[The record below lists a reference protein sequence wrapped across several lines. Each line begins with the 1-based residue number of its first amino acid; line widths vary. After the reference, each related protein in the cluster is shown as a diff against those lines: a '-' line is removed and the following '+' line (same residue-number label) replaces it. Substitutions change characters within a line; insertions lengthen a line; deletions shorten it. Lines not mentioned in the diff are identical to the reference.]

1 MADLSDRKPETRN
14 GTHQNDLRKQ
24 QALEYHSKGKPGKIE
39 VVPTKEAKTQRD
51 LSLAYS
57 PGVAEPCKEIAAH
70 KENVYKYTAKGNLVA
85 VISNGTA
92 VLGLGNIGPEASKP
106 VMEGKGVL
114 FKIFADID
122 VFDIEIAETDPEKF
136 VQIVK
141 ALEPTFGGI
150 NLEDIKAP
158 ECFVIEKALREQ
170 LSIPVMHDDQ
180 HGTAIISSAAL
191 LNALQIQKKKI
202 EKVKFVINGAGA
214 AAMACIQLYVAL
226 GARPENFHV
235 FDINGPLHKDRT
247 DLEEFK
253 RKFANAK
260 PEATL
265 DKSLKDAD
273 VFVGL
278 SIGNVVTGD
287 MIKNMAKNPIVFA
300 MANPDPEITWE
311 EATKAR
317 KDVIM
322 ATGRTDYPNQVNNV
336 LGFPYIFR
344 GALDVRATQINEAM
358 KLAAVKALAEMAQTP
373 VPDIVNLAYNAKT
386 ISFGPEYIIP
396 KPLDPRLLAVVAP
409 AVAKAAMDSGVAQH
423 PIVDWEAYTAD
434 LNRRLGLDN
443 QVIRV
448 LGSKARRDPRRIVFS
463 EADNVKILKAAQIV
477 IDEGIGYPILLG
489 DEARIRGLAAING
502 IDLEGLPIFDP
513 RSDAL
518 EQKRNVFGELFF
530 KKRQRKGF
538 NYYESKK
545 VMKDRNYFGAMMV
558 ETGEADCMI
567 SGLSKNYPDTIRP
580 AIQCIGMEEGT
591 ERIAGMYLIL
601 TKKGP
606 LFLADTT
613 VNFHPTAEE
622 LAEITLLV
630 AREVRN
636 FNIIP
641 RIAMLSYSNFGSSN
655 SPEAKLVGEA
665 RRLVKEQMPSLI
677 VDGEMQVSMAFNC
690 DLLKENYP
698 FSELV
703 DKDVN
708 TLIFPNL
715 AAGNV
720 AYNLLKEVGGA
731 DAIGPILLGLKKP
744 VHILQ
749 LGSSV
754 RNIVNMAM
762 IAVVDAQIKGEVAP
776 DEMVKR
782 SPWWK
787 RLKGSKSQSSTQ

>member
-1 MADLSDRKPETRN
+1 MQR
-14 GTHQNDLRKQ
+14 DLRKQ
-24 QALEYHSKGKPGKIE
+24 EALRYHSKGKPGKIE

-57 PGVAEPCKEIAAH
+57 PGVAEPCKEIAAN
-70 KENVYKYTAKGNLVA
+70 KENVYLYTAKGNLVA

-122 VFDIEIAETDPEKF
+122 VFDIEVNETDPEKF
-136 VQIVK
+136 IQIVK

-170 LSIPVMHDDQ
+170 LTIPVMHDDQ

-191 LNALQIQKKKI
+191 LNALQLQKKKI
-202 EKVKFVINGAGA
+202 DKVQFVVNGAGA
-214 AAMACIQLYVAL
+214 AAMACIQLYVSL
-226 GARPENFHV
+226 GAKPENFYV
-235 FDINGPLHKDRT
+235 FDINGPLHRGRT

-253 RKFANAK
+253 LKFANAK
-260 PEATL
+260 EDMTL
-265 DKSLKDAD
+265 DKAMKEAD

-278 SIGNVVTGD
+278 SIGNVVTAD
-287 MIKNMAKNPIVFA
+287 MVKSMAKNPIVFA
-300 MANPDPEITWE
+300 MANPDAEISWE
-311 EATKAR
+311 EATNAR

-322 ATGRTDYPNQVNNV
+322 ATGRSDYPNQVNNV

-358 KLAAVKALAEMAQTP
+358 KLAAVKALAELAQTP

-386 ISFGPEYIIP
+386 ITFGPDYIIP
-396 KPLDPRLLAVVAP
+396 KPLDPRLLATVAP
-409 AVAKAAMDSGVAQH
+409 AVAKAAIESGVAQK
-423 PIVDWEAYTAD
+423 PIHNWEGYVND

-443 QVIRV
+443 QVMRI
-448 LGSKARRDPRRIVFS
+448 LGNKARRDPKRIVFA
-463 EADNVKILKAAQIV
+463 EADNIKILKAAQIV

-489 DEARIRGLAAING
+489 DENKIRVIAQANG
-502 IDLEGLPIFDP
+502 IDLEGLPIYDP
-513 RSDAL
+513 RSDAM
-518 EQKRNVFGELFF
+518 EQKRNEYAELFF
-530 KKRQRKGF
+530 AKRQRKGF
-538 NYYESKK
+538 NFYESKK
-545 VMKDRNYFGAMMV
+545 VMKDRNYFGCMMV
-558 ETGEADCMI
+558 ETGDADAMI
-567 SGLSKNYPDTIRP
+567 SGLTKNYPDTIRP
-580 AIQCIGMEEGT
+580 ALHCIGLEPGAN
-591 ERIAGMYLIL
+591 RIAGMYLML
-601 TKKGP
+601 TKRGP
-606 LFLADTT
+606 LFLGDTT
-613 VNFHPTAEE
+613 VNFNPTAEE
-622 LAEITLLV
+622 LAEITLMV
-630 AREVRN
+630 AKEVRH

-655 SPEAKLVGEA
+655 SPEAKLVAKA
-665 RRLVKEQMPSLI
+665 RDIVKKEVPHLI
-677 VDGEMQVSMAFNC
+677 VDGEMQASVAFNNSI
-690 DLLKENYP
+690 LKENYP

-715 AAGNV
+715 AAGNI
-720 AYNLLKEVGGA
+720 AYNLLKEVGAA

-762 IAVVDAQIKGEVAP
+762 IAVVDAQLKGQAASE
-776 DEMVKR
+776 EMIRR
-782 SPWWK
+782 SSWWK
-787 RLKGSKSQSSTQ
+787 RLKKKSS